1 MSRSPNLRKRSQWL
15 DRLRRF
21 ARSKRSVA
29 EFCQRE
35 QVSVGSFYQWRRKL
49 HDGSTDLSDRR
60 PPTRESFVPVHVTA
74 ATDLQVT
81 DGHLFLFVNRRGDRI
96 KALWWEPGGLI
107 LWYKRLEQG
116 TFEMPRASEGQSH
129 ITIDA
134 TQLAMLIGGVP
145 LASAGKRRKRMD
157 AA

>member
-60 PPTRESFVPVHVTA
+60 PPTRESFVPVHVTSE
-74 ATDLQVT
+74 TDLQVT
-81 DGHLFLFVNRRGDRI
+81 FPNGSRVTRVVAQAHHVATRTGRVS
-96 KALWWEPGGLI
+96 
-107 LWYKRLEQG
+107 KRLDRFSYFIFGGRE
-116 TFEMPRASEGQSH
+116 TFRELVAYLL
-129 ITIDA
+129 T
-134 TQLAMLIGGVP
+134 
-145 LASAGKRRKRMD
+145 
-157 AA
+157 

>member
-81 DGHLFLFVNRRGDRI
+81 FPNGTRLTLPAHDYELVKRCIDVI
-96 KALWWEPGGLI
+96 ALAPTTTG
-107 LWYKRLEQG
+107 
-116 TFEMPRASEGQSH
+116 
-129 ITIDA
+129 
-134 TQLAMLIGGVP
+134 
-145 LASAGKRRKRMD
+145 